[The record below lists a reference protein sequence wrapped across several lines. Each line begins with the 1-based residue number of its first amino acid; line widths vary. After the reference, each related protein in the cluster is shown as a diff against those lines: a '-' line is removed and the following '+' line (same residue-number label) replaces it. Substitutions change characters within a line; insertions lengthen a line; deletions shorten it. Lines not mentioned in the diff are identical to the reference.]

1 MSSGTE
7 VEQREKTVD
16 GLVDGRK
23 SVYKGQNCKVYS
35 TESFIGWIYRYI

>member
-7 VEQREKTVD
+7 VEQREKTID

-23 SVYKGQNCKVYS
+23 SVYKGKTARFIVQNHL
-35 TESFIGWIYRYI
+35 